1 MADKLVPD
9 DLTVSNVA
17 KDIAFVV
24 ILIVVALMYLF
35 KFLGYTENDV
45 PTVMN
50 LVALAILAS
59 WGITIAQD
67 VQSKEAQIKKLKEAN
82 NVPSKS

>member
-1 MADKLVPD
+1 MADKMVPD
-9 DLTVSNVA
+9 DLTVSNIA

-24 ILIVVALMYLF
+24 ILIIVAIMYLF
-35 KFLGYTENDV
+35 KFLGMTDNDV

-50 LVALAILAS
+50 LVSLAILAS

-67 VQSKEAQIKKLKEAN
+67 VQVKEAQIKILKEN
-82 NVPSKS
+82 KKCP